1 MAATVKD
8 VMTHVIESIGLSPA
22 AVAARDWALC
32 AIRGNPDDAKHR
44 FGLGAL
50 TNTGPANS
58 SIAFAC
64 RSSLNWAPNPHTETG
79 EKLAEKEHVC
89 DVVAAWEKEE
99 KAKGPVQLLFQEWLT
114 LDQTSPVD
122 DPVAIHLLAHQ
133 AVSRIVSGRYPV
145 TEGEAPYLT
154 ALQFYFDK
162 LKVRP

>member
-50 TNTGPANS
+50 TNTGPLPVHQLPLL
-58 SIAFAC
+58 F
-64 RSSLNWAPNPHTETG
+64 RSLTWAPNPHTETG
-79 EKLAEKEHVC
+79 EKLAEKDHVC

-99 KAKGPVQLLFQEWLT
+99 KVKGPVQLLFQEWLT

-122 DPVAIHLLAHQ
+122 DPAAIHLLAHQ